1 MAMHSTSSETLRRVK
16 ARFGIVGVA
25 PKLDYALTAALQVAE
40 TDMSVLITGDS
51 GTGKESFSK
60 VIHALSH
67 RRHHP
72 FVLVNCGAIP
82 AGTVDSELFGHE
94 KGAFTGA
101 IDARKGYFEY
111 ADKGTI
117 FLDEVSELPL
127 STQARLLRVLEYGE
141 FMKVGSSKMKRTDVR
156 IVAATNVD
164 LQERFEEGKF
174 REDLYYRLSTVP
186 ITVPPLRE
194 RQEDIP
200 LLFRKFAM
208 DCAEK
213 YKTAQIY
220 LTEKAEKRLVH
231 HHFPGNIRQLK
242 NIVEQLTVLSLSRE
256 VDEEVLGKHLPGAN
270 RNTFMVVE
278 KESFS
283 KLSDRE
289 ILYQI
294 LLEMRR
300 DVNQLKSLTHKLLE
314 GGEQSALLREHGRLF
329 GRKDTDSGAFL
340 PATLADGEKGSTR
353 TAGRYEE
360 VAIDAPAGYEV
371 KEVVSESG
379 EFSVKDWEKEAII
392 RALGKYKKRRVVA
405 EKLGISE
412 RTLYRKIRRY
422 AISS

>member
-1 MAMHSTSSETLRRVK
+1 MAMHTTSSEALRRVK

-25 PKLDYALTAALQVAE
+25 PKLHYALTTALQVAE
-40 TDMSVLITGDS
+40 TDMGVLITGDS
-51 GTGKESFSK
+51 GTGKEAFSK
-60 VIHALSH
+60 LIHALSR

-82 AGTVDSELFGHE
+82 SGTVDSELFGHE

-101 IDARKGYFEY
+101 TDTRKGYFEY
-111 ADKGTI
+111 ANEGTI
-117 FLDEVSELPL
+117 FLDEVAELPL

-156 IVAATNVD
+156 VVAATNVD
-164 LQERFEEGKF
+164 LQGRFEEGKF

-186 ITVPPLRE
+186 IAVPSLRE

-200 LLFRKFAM
+200 LLFKKFAM

-213 YKTAQIY
+213 YRTAQVY
-220 LTEKAEKRLVH
+220 LTEKAEKRLMRY
-231 HHFPGNIRQLK
+231 HFPGNIRQLK
-242 NIVEQLTVLSLSRE
+242 NIVEQLAVLSLSRE
-256 VDEEVLGKHLPGAN
+256 IDEEVLEKHLPEVN
-270 RNTFMVVE
+270 KNTFMVME

-300 DVNQLKSLTHKLLE
+300 DVSQLKSLTHKLLE
-314 GGEQSALLREHGRLF
+314 KGEKGALLREHGSLF
-329 GRKDTDSGAFL
+329 RQKGAESGEFL
-340 PATLADGEKGSTR
+340 PAAFADGDGESPR
-353 TAGRYEE
+353 TADRYKE

-371 KEVVSESG
+371 REVTGSG
-379 EFSVKDWEKEAII
+379 ERSVKDWEKEAIM

-422 AISS
+422 EIPS